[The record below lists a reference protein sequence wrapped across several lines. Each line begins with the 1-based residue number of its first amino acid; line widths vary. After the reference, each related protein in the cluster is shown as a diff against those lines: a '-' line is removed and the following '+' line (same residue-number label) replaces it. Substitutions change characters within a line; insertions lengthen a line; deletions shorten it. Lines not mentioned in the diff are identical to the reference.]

1 MMILGAIIG
10 LMMIVYLFY
19 TIIRPERF

>member
-1 MMILGAIIG
+1 MILGAIIG